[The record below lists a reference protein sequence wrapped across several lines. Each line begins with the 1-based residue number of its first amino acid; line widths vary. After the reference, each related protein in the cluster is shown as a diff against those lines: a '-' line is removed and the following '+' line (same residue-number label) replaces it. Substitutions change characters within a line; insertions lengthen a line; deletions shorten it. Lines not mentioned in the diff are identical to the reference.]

1 MCPTLQAV
9 CVACSKNW
17 NEEGSAHV
25 RIGKEN
31 AMRPI
36 RLMAAILLVGL
47 ASCAGTQV
55 VPQEQAAQFQQA
67 GPPFPY
73 NSFYCP

>member
-1 MCPTLQAV
+1 VVRPERNTR
-9 CVACSKNW
+9 W
-17 NEEGSAHV
+17 NEAASARV
-25 RIGKEN
+25 CIGKEN

-36 RLMAAILLVGL
+36 RLMAAILLCGL
-47 ASCAGTQV
+47 AACAGTGAV
-55 VPQEQAAQFQQA
+55 IPQEQAAQFQQA